1 MIFAS
6 TTTAT
11 TRISTTVMPSS
22 ESSRRVALR
31 AGKVASTNAPARAMN
46 AIRNSAQPGGL
57 FQTPM
62 RSRKFAPKMPAAVL
76 VTHA

>member
-1 MIFAS
+1 
-6 TTTAT
+6 
-11 TRISTTVMPSS
+11 MPSS

-31 AGKVASTNAPARAMN
+31 AGNVASRNAPPSAMN
-46 AIRNSAQPGGL
+46 AIRNCPQPGGL

-62 RSRKFAPKMPAAVL
+62 RSRKSAPKMPAAAL